1 MKKVIWIRRFAL
13 LAAMFLVGSQ
23 AYAVDVS
30 AHPELTLIVDELVLE
45 HGIDRDL
52 LNSWLQ
58 DATIDQT
65 ILQIMK
71 RPAERLPWHKYR
83 SRFLNRNSIQ
93 QGKKYLVKHFDSFI
107 RAEREFGV
115 PSEVVAAIIGVE
127 TRYGAVTG
135 RRRVLD
141 SLVTL
146 SLEYPRRSKFFLTQL
161 KEFLT
166 LSHSGTVNPLETK
179 GSYAGAIG
187 IPQFMPTS
195 YQHYAIDFDGD
206 GYINLVDSSVDA
218 IGSVAHYL
226 KHHGWR
232 VKEPIVKRLSD
243 SEGERIRDYATGSFT
258 VDVPVMA
265 LVEEGIP
272 HLRDRFQ
279 GDKVGIVRLKYDGH
293 DTFRVAYPNFFV
305 LTRYNRSHNYA
316 MTVFE
321 LAEKIQND

>member
-1 MKKVIWIRRFAL
+1 MKKVRWIRRFAL
-13 LAAMFLVGSQ
+13 LTAMFSVGSQ
-23 AYAVDVS
+23 AYAVDLT
-30 AHPELTLIVDELVLE
+30 AYPELTLIVDELVLE
-45 HGIDRDL
+45 HGINRDL

-58 DATIDQT
+58 DATIDQS
-65 ILQIMK
+65 ILQLMK

-83 SRFLNRNSIQ
+83 SRFVNRQSIQ
-93 QGKKYLVKHFDSFI
+93 KGKKYLIKHSSSFI

-161 KEFLT
+161 KGFLA
-166 LSHSGTVNPLETK
+166 LSHSGAVDPLETK

-195 YQHYAIDFDGD
+195 YQNYAIDFDGD
-206 GYINLVDSSVDA
+206 GYTNLVDSSVDA

-258 VDVPVMA
+258 ADVPVMA
-265 LVEEGIP
+265 LVEEGIS

-279 GDKVGIVRLKYDGH
+279 GDKVGIVRLEHDGY